1 LLTGI
6 CTTATPASVF
16 SQSPVGRL
24 ADWRLRNLLGTPHLP
39 QGAPTSPA
47 LANLSAWRLD
57 QRLAGLAR
65 RLGANYTRYADD
77 IAFSGDDVFAERTQ
91 TLLHVA
97 KEIVESEDFA
107 VNARKTRLMRRGARQ
122 QVTGIV
128 VNDHLNVPRP
138 SYDALKAILH
148 NCARHGPAAQNRH
161 GVPDFRAHL
170 DGRVAWVEAVNPPRG
185 AKLRRIFEA
194 IAW

>member
-1 LLTGI
+1 MLFR
-6 CTTATPASVF
+6 S
-16 SQSPVGRL
+16 
-24 ADWRLRNLLGTPHLP
+24 
-39 QGAPTSPA
+39 
-47 LANLSAWRLD
+47 
-57 QRLAGLAR
+57 
-65 RLGANYTRYADD
+65 LGANYTRYADD
-77 IAFSGDDVFAERTQ
+77 IAFSGDEVFSERAR

-97 KEIVESEDFA
+97 TEIVESEGFV

-138 SYDALKAILH
+138 SYDALKAVLH
-148 NCARHGPAAQNRH
+148 NCARHGPAAQNRD

-170 DGRVAWVEAVNPPRG
+170 DGRVAWVEAVNPSRG